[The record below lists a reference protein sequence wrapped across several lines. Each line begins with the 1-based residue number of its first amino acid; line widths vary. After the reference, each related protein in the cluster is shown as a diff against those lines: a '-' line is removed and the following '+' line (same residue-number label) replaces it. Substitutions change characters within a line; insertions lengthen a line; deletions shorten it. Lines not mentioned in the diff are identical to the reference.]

1 MIFPKPKQLPEQMDI
16 PGFDG
21 RYYVKQD
28 GTVWHRRQKAQDSQ
42 VKGYRCGRSRARR
55 LHLTPYGGES
65 RMIAMSKVMR
75 STYFKDMDPALVLH
89 HVNGLESDWSI
100 WNLKP
105 MTRKELGQLKNR
117 KGTARSVFKID
128 PKTGDVLKIY
138 PSARAAARDNYIDY
152 QTVLYACNGKSVR
165 HKYKAT
171 DGYIYRWEDKCK

>member
-1 MIFPKPKQLPEQMDI
+1 MIFSKPKQLPEQMDI

-28 GTVWHRRQKAQDSQ
+28 GTVWHRKKTKDSQ
-42 VKGYRCGRSRARR
+42 IHGYRDRYRARR
-55 LHLTPYGGES
+55 LRLTPYGGES
-65 RMIAMSKVMR
+65 RMITMSKVMR
-75 STYFKDMDPALVLH
+75 STYFKDMDPALVLCH
-89 HVNGLESDWSI
+89 INGLEADWSI

-105 MTRKELGQLKNR
+105 MTRKELGHLKNR
-117 KGTARSVFKID
+117 KGRARSVFKID

-138 PSARAAARDNYIDY
+138 PSARAAARDY

-171 DGYIYRWEDKCK
+171 DGYIYKWEDKCK